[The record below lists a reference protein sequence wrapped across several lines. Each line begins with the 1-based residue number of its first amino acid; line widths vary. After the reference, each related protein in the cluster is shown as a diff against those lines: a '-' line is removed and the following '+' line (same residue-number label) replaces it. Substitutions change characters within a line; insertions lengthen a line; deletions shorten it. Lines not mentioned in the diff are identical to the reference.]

1 MTAQKKTTRT
11 AAPKKAAPVV
21 AKKASGAAQE
31 KKHLPQ
37 PVASQPKQV
46 ATKTAQAQLL
56 IEQQKTAV
64 KKTAAK
70 ENAKVKK
77 VKANDSGIYLLQLSV
92 KGQPTN
98 DPLIEA
104 YQPSAGGTG
113 LSELLDGL
121 CMAQR
126 DPSLQKSTAWGLL
139 TPDFTKRTGL
149 TSQDL
154 LTVIKSNPGFDLY
167 YASAHPELEAIHHNP
182 WRSPEITHP
191 EFVALSRRF
200 LKAAGLSDVPVD
212 SISHSSLF
220 ATGHLMVAS
229 PGFWDKYIGFVETVF
244 SQVQKSL
251 NAADQEKLFSEPP
264 VPGRMTYLAL
274 IIARLLSV
282 FLMLKNSNYRAF
294 KIPLPEQEKTM
305 NTHLRFLRE
314 MKDLGLTQKS
324 KWHLAAWVNYR
335 GLYLAH
341 VMGKAWIMKHIQP
354 ITPSDLH
361 IAVPIAQVHNPYT
374 LSRATVRP

>member
-1 MTAQKKTTRT
+1 MPSQKKKTNP
-11 AAPKKAAPVV
+11 APPKRAAPVV
-21 AKKASGAAQE
+21 AKKASSAD
-31 KKHLPQ
+31 KKKKPLPR
-37 PVASQPKQV
+37 VIASKPKQV
-46 ATKTAQAQLL
+46 VNKAARPQPL
-56 IEQQKTAV
+56 IDQQKTVV

-70 ENAKVKK
+70 AN
-77 VKANDSGIYLLQLSV
+77 VKAKAKDSDIHLLQLTV
-92 KGQPTN
+92 KGHKTN
-98 DPLIEA
+98 DPLFKA
-104 YQPSAGGTG
+104 YQPSAGGLG
-113 LSELLDGL
+113 FSEVLDAL
-121 CMAQR
+121 CMTQR
-126 DPSLQKSTAWGLL
+126 DPALQKSTVWGLL

-149 TSQDL
+149 TGQDL
-154 LTVIKSNPGFDLY
+154 LTVIESNPGFDLY
-167 YASAHPELEAIHHNP
+167 YASAHPELEAIYHNP
-182 WRSPEITHP
+182 WRSPEVTHP

-229 PGFWDKYIGFVETVF
+229 PGFWGKYVGFVETVF
-244 SQVQKSL
+244 SQVQKNL
-251 NAADQEKLFSEPP
+251 NATDKEKLFNEPH
-264 VPGRMTYLAL
+264 VPGRMTYLSL
-274 IIARLLSV
+274 IVARLLSV

-294 KIPLPEQEKTM
+294 KIPLPGQEKTM

-314 MKDLGLTQKS
+314 MKDLGLAQKS

-354 ITPSDLH
+354 ITPTDLH

-374 LSRATVRP
+374 TSLTTVRP